1 VKSRF
6 DPVEFVG
13 RHGVVLASGKGPVPN
28 LAEAVAGGPIRGSWW
43 GHPKGGEIFSAL
55 GIVAD
60 SPEVLCFRL
69 VEGKVTL
76 VHKRLWPALVRLAE
90 ELGRERLTAIRQQH
104 TETGAHRN
112 VLTPFPKWVPRD
124 VIAAALRLSESEA
137 KAQLGAW
144 AAAARPTGARGRR

>member
-1 VKSRF
+1 VASRF
-6 DPVEFVG
+6 DPVEFVA

-60 SPEVLCFRL
+60 SPEILCFRL
-69 VEGKVTL
+69 VEGKVTF

-124 VIAAALRLSESEA
+124 VTAAALRLSESEA